1 MCCSPWGHKES
12 DTTEWLNW
20 ISILLKLIID
30 QKQGPYPCSLL
41 LLLDLIEHLVLRKY
55 ILNEWKVFLGVG
67 WGYVCSLGENEKVYC
82 NTFSL
87 NRLNCHW
94 QPYPFLFSQNNCL
107 NNPGICHV
115 LYLPVLRPTLGTMM
129 FWSQRMGRVQREL
142 WLWWQ
147 VNAVWDPALLLTSWD
162 HSNVTWK
169 PEPRFYIFSKKI
181 IIVFIFGCAGSLLLH
196 GLSSSCVDFFP
207 VMESRGC
214 SLIEMRGL
222 LLLWS
227 TGSRCLG
234 FSSCS
239 TWAQ

>member
-1 MCCSPWGHKES
+1 MNG
-12 DTTEWLNW
+12 
-20 ISILLKLIID
+20 
-30 QKQGPYPCSLL
+30 
-41 LLLDLIEHLVLRKY
+41 
-55 ILNEWKVFLGVG
+55 FLGG
-67 WGYVCSLGENEKVYC
+67 WGYVCSLEENEKVYC
-82 NTFSL
+82 DTFSL

-94 QPYPFLFSQNNCL
+94 LPYPFLFSQNNCL
-107 NNPGICHV
+107 KNPGICHV

-147 VNAVWDPALLLTSWD
+147 VTAVWDPAMLLTSWD
-162 HSNVTWK
+162 HSNVTWQ
-169 PEPRFYIFSKKI
+169 PEPRFYIFSKNNYNCI
-181 IIVFIFGCAGSLLLH
+181 YFWLCWIFVCAWTFLQLR
-196 GLSSSCVDFFP
+196 GLSCSCMDFFP
-207 VMESRGC
+207 VMESGGC
-214 SLIEMRGL
+214 SLIAMCGL